1 MTPNLFATPRA
12 SLKTIE
18 DSAVPAI
25 YQPYLVVVA
34 LLVMGGCSLGIS
46 SLWSWH
52 NGQTLAQLLRST
64 PFIASDWL
72 GRLLFNAAIIV
83 LFMQCERQR
92 LRIASFRPL
101 AGIVLGFVALLT
113 LCMGLLGELASPVLG
128 DIQRW
133 LVVQA
138 SLRFWLYFPFLIA
151 GSMGVLALICL
162 VPLWLALRLARP
174 YCERLADGRRVSLG
188 SWHVALGVALGAG
201 AILHVPVKLLA
212 GILVPAIAGRWA
224 QPLGFGACVLCCLV
238 VLLAVRR
245 KMPPCVTGIP
255 VGRVLCASMLI
266 LFTWLLY
273 LFAAAIAGFLLL
285 FSQSLVQAR
294 TSLGWPLLAL
304 FGAAVALLLLWWVAG
319 SIARGYLAKRLEA
332 ATQPSPR

>member
-12 SLKTIE
+12 SLQTIE
-18 DSAVPAI
+18 TPAVPAV
-25 YQPYLVVVA
+25 YQPYLLVVA
-34 LLVMGGCSLGIS
+34 LLTLGVCSLGAS

-83 LFMQCERQR
+83 LFMQRERER

-113 LCMGLLGELASPVLG
+113 LCMWLLGELASPVLS

-151 GSMGVLALICL
+151 GSMGVLVLMCL

-174 YCERLADGRRVSLG
+174 YCERLADARTVSLD
-188 SWHVALGVALGAG
+188 SWHLALGVALGVG
-201 AILHVPVKLLA
+201 AILHVPVKLLV
-212 GILVPAIAGRWA
+212 GVLIPDIVGRWA
-224 QPLGFGACVLCCLV
+224 QPLGFGVCVLCCLV
-238 VLLAVRR
+238 VLLAARS
-245 KMPPCVTGIP
+245 KLPPRVTNIP

-273 LFAAAIAGFLLL
+273 LFSAVIAGFLLL
-285 FSQSLVQAR
+285 FSQSLAPVRA
-294 TSLGWPLLAL
+294 SLGWPLLAL
-304 FGAAVALLLLWWVAG
+304 FGAAVALLLLWWGAG
-319 SIARGYLAKRLEA
+319 SISRGYLAKRLEE